1 MSNPKKIVRE
11 IEKLEIA
18 RERIKEIV
26 RERIKEIV
34 REKQEKL
41 EKKKKKEIEEQ
52 ILNKRYIK
60 ELVCHLNTKLFKESK
75 EFILDTATSLA
86 DGKIM
91 KIEPINSTFENN
103 IISPNCFPNIET
115 ILLLL
120 MMMIIITIILMMLIM
135 TNKFTI

>member
-41 EKKKKKEIEEQ
+41 EKKKKERNRRANFEQ
-52 ILNKRYIK
+52 TIHQRISLP
-60 ELVCHLNTKLFKESK
+60 FKY
-75 EFILDTATSLA
+75 
-86 DGKIM
+86 
-91 KIEPINSTFENN
+91 
-103 IISPNCFPNIET
+103 
-115 ILLLL
+115 
-120 MMMIIITIILMMLIM
+120 
-135 TNKFTI
+135 